1 MVVCGISGRGRHAA
15 AAIAID
21 GRLVSAV
28 EQAAVERFSHDAGGG
43 GWPLAAIDACRSAA
57 GLAARNIG
65 QFVWAHRHEI
75 TLECVRSPRH
85 IRIGHESVRGVRI
98 SRLAAFARLAK
109 AAGAQS
115 VIVADGPA
123 AMLVPDAGTTSYLD
137 RASGLLA
144 LACRLATALGLAH
157 DDSAGAV
164 AALEQ
169 LAASYE
175 PTGREW
181 FEDIAVP
188 VANGNPSV
196 DAAAFESALALA
208 AAEAGAPLADT
219 TSTLVRK
226 ARVVADVADSF
237 LSVVAA
243 HFGQLARAAGD
254 GVMLTGGL
262 FESPDFVAR
271 VRRAA
276 GWPCAVAPCS
286 LAHGAAL
293 GAALTGPAEAHDAFP
308 ADLAL
313 GPDAGESESKA
324 VLENCRLD
332 YLYEPRWPRLLQ
344 RVSRLLERGKLVAWF
359 QGRAE
364 FGHPFNGSRSFL
376 CDPSNRYAR
385 DNVNVFLLRR
395 PVSAPI
401 PLSMAP
407 DAEECMDFSAMSP
420 LTLTRT
426 AVAEAWRD
434 RLRAG
439 VDHQGYA
446 HAHVV
451 NDRSGLLG
459 QLLLLHRQRTGV
471 PGLANLPL
479 RAADDAAALFPRDAV
494 RAAFASSADALVIH
508 RFVVMKDYWLMRD
521 ETLAQV

>member
-1 MVVCGISGRGRHAA
+1 MVICGISGRGRHAA

-28 EQAAVERFSHDAGGG
+28 EQAAVDRLSHDHAGAR
-43 GWPLAAIDACRSAA
+43 WPVAAVEACRAAA
-57 GLAARNIG
+57 GLAPGDIE
-65 QFVWAHRHEI
+65 QFAWAHGHEAA
-75 TLECVRSPRH
+75 LECLRSPRQ
-85 IRIGHESVRGVRI
+85 IRIGHESVRGHRI

-109 AAGAQS
+109 AAGARS
-115 VIVADGPA
+115 AIVADGPA
-123 AMLVPDAGTTSYLD
+123 AMVVPEDGTPTYLD
-137 RASGLLA
+137 RASGLLS

-169 LAASYE
+169 LAASSE

-181 FEDIAVP
+181 FEDMALP
-188 VANGNPSV
+188 VNDGNASV

-219 TSTLVRK
+219 ASPLVRK
-226 ARVVADVADSF
+226 ARVVADVADAF
-237 LSVVAA
+237 LTVVAT
-243 HFGQLARAAGD
+243 HFGELARAAGPT
-254 GVMLTGGL
+254 VMLTGGL
-262 FESPDFVAR
+262 FGSPDFVAR

-276 GWPCAVAPCS
+276 GWPCGVAPYS
-286 LAHGAAL
+286 YSHGAAL
-293 GAALTGPAEAHDAFP
+293 GAALAGAPAAGDAFP
-308 ADLAL
+308 PHMAL
-313 GPDAGESESKA
+313 GPDATEAEAKT

-385 DNVNVFLLRR
+385 DNINAFLLRR

-401 PLSMAP
+401 PISLSP
-407 DAEECMDFSAMSP
+407 DAQECVDPSAMSAW
-420 LTLTRT
+420 TLTRT
-426 AVAEAWRD
+426 AVAAGWRD
-434 RLRAG
+434 RLRAA
-439 VDHQGYA
+439 VDSQGYA
-446 HAHVV
+446 HAHLV
-451 NDRSGLLG
+451 DGRSGLLAE
-459 QLLLLHRQRTGV
+459 LLLLHRQRTGV

-479 RAADDAAALFPRDAV
+479 RAADDVTALSPRDAV

-508 RFVVMKDYWLMRD
+508 RFLVMKDYWQMRD
-521 ETLAQV
+521 ETLAQP

>member
-28 EQAAVERFSHDAGGG
+28 EQAAVDRLTRDPRGAH
-43 GWPLAAIDACRSAA
+43 WPLAAIDACRLAA
-57 GLAARNIG
+57 GLKTSDIG
-65 QFVWAHRHEI
+65 QFAWAHRHEA
-75 TLECVRSPRH
+75 TLECARSLRR
-85 IRIGHESVRGVRI
+85 IQIGHESVRGLRV

-109 AAGAQS
+109 AAGARA
-115 VIVADGPA
+115 VLVADGPA
-123 AMLVPDAGTTSYLD
+123 AMVVAEDGTASPLD
-137 RASGLLA
+137 RASGLLS
-144 LACRLATALGLAH
+144 LACRLATSLGRAH

-175 PTGREW
+175 PSGRDW
-181 FEDIAVP
+181 FEDMAVP
-188 VANGNPSV
+188 VDDGSASV

-208 AAEAGAPLADT
+208 ASEAGAPLADT
-219 TSTLVRK
+219 ASPLVRK
-226 ARVVADVADSF
+226 ARVVADVADAF
-237 LSVVAA
+237 LAVVAA
-243 HFGQLARAAGD
+243 HFGQLAQAAGPT
-254 GVMLTGGL
+254 VMLAGGL
-262 FESPDFVAR
+262 FGSPDFVSR

-276 GWPCAVAPCS
+276 GRPCGVAPCS
-286 LAHGAAL
+286 STHGAAL
-293 GAALTGPAEAHDAFP
+293 GAALTGAPIVDGALP
-308 ADLAL
+308 SQLAL
-313 GPDAGESESKA
+313 GPLASEAEAKA

-385 DNVNVFLLRR
+385 DNINAFLLRR

-401 PLSMAP
+401 PISLAP
-407 DAEECMDFSAMSP
+407 DAQDCVDPSAMSP

-426 AVAEAWRD
+426 AVGEDWRD
-434 RLRAG
+434 RLRAAI
-439 VDHQGYA
+439 DSQGYA

-451 NDRSGLLG
+451 HDRSALLAE
-459 QLLLLHRQRTGV
+459 LLLLHRQRTGV

-479 RAADDAAALFPRDAV
+479 RAADDVTALSPRDAI
-494 RAAFASSADALVIH
+494 RAAFASSADALVMH
-508 RFVVMKDYWLMRD
+508 RFVVMKDYWQLRD
-521 ETLAQV
+521 ETMAQP